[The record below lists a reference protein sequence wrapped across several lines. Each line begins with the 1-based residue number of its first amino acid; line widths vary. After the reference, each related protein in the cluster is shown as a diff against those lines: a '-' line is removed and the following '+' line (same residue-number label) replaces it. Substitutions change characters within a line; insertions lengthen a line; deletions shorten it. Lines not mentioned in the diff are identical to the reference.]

1 MATKNISTMKKWIK
15 NIIFLV
21 FIAMLSSC
29 MEDVGDFTVNGEAI
43 TGFELT
49 SPGNN
54 DTVKINTGA
63 LTETYIFNWEKAES
77 GLGSP
82 ITYTIVFDKPD
93 GDFTNPI
100 WSKVSDISGSSN
112 MATLTLGELQE
123 IYNASGESGV
133 ASVKWNVKVENGSPN
148 IKFGQVANSL
158 KLALSSVGIGNFAL
172 TAPVDKSIL
181 QIDGSKETETLMF
194 DWDDAAV
201 SSGSVTYKFYLDNLN
216 GDFSNP
222 LVVLDSDGSGAE
234 SKVSMTHAEWKTLLD
249 QNNIE
254 DGSYKWTVKAIS
266 SDLEW
271 MKEVFEV
278 YIEFVNWSQPIYIVG
293 EATTVGWDIN
303 NALKMNFV
311 SPNVWT
317 GVYELKAGKEFKFFP
332 VKGSWDNGIGG
343 DGFTNF
349 IGCSNPGN
357 GNIKNDGTI
366 DGYYLV
372 VVDLNTKTVT
382 VADNPK
388 ILGGSV
394 IAGWSPE
401 NAIPMQMVETGVY
414 DTYQYITVDGSG
426 FKFVPTNNG
435 WDGDFGKSKT
445 MTGFLAQADEDNL
458 TIETDGF
465 YRVRT
470 NFNDM
475 SYSVLETNWGIIGDA
490 TPGGWGDDT
499 NMSITAEKGETIWSV
514 TITLTDG
521 NLKFRANDGWDI
533 NLGDTGADGSL
544 EYNGGDISVTAGEYF
559 IELILDSATGFT
571 YRITKL

>member
-1 MATKNISTMKKWIK
+1 MATKKNNTMKMWIK
-15 NIIFLV
+15 NILFLAL
-21 FIAMLSSC
+21 IAMLPSC
-29 MEDVGDFTVNGEAI
+29 MEEVGDFTVNGEAI
-43 TGFELT
+43 TGFELA
-49 SPGNN
+49 SPENN

-63 LTETYIFNWEKAES
+63 LSETYVFNWKKAES

-82 ITYTIVFDKPD
+82 IIYTIVFDKPD
-93 GDFTNPI
+93 GDFSNPI
-100 WSKVSDISGSSN
+100 WSKASDNSGSDIK
-112 MATLTLGELQE
+112 ATLTLGELQE
-123 IYNASGESGV
+123 VYNAAGVSGV

-148 IKFGQVANSL
+148 IEYGQVANSL
-158 KLALSSVGIGNFAL
+158 KLALSSVGISNFEL
-172 TAPVDKSIL
+172 VSPLDKSIL
-181 QIDGSKETETLMF
+181 QIDGAKETETITF
-194 DWDDAAV
+194 DWNDATV
-201 SSGSVTYKFYLDNLN
+201 SSGSVSYKLYIDNLD

-222 LVVLDSDGSGAE
+222 LIVVDADDDGME
-234 SKVSMTHAEWKTLLD
+234 SKVSMTNAEWKTLLEGK
-249 QNNIE
+249 NIE
-254 DGSYKWTVKAIS
+254 DGSYKWTVKATAS
-266 SDLEW
+266 GFEW

-278 YIEFVNWSQPIYIVG
+278 YVEFINWSQPIYIVG

-332 VKGSWDNGIGG
+332 VKGSWDNGIGA
-343 DGFTNF
+343 DRFDNF
-349 IGCSNPGN
+349 IGCSDPGN
-357 GNIKNDGTI
+357 GNIKNDGP
-366 DGYYLV
+366 DDKYYLV

-401 NAIPMQMVETGVY
+401 NAIPMLMVETGIF

-435 WDGDFGKSKT
+435 WNGDFGKSKT
-445 MTGFLAQADEDNL
+445 KEGFLAQADEDNL
-458 TIETDGF
+458 SVQTDGF

-475 SYSVLETNWGIIGDA
+475 SYSVVETNWGIIGDA

-499 NMSITAEKGETIWSV
+499 NMTITQEKGQVTWSV
-514 TITLTDG
+514 NITLTDG
-521 NLKFRANDGWDI
+521 KIKFRANDGWDI
-533 NLGDTGADGSL
+533 NLGDNGNNGSL
-544 EYNGGDISVTAGEYF
+544 EYGGSDIPVTAGNYLV
-559 IELILDSATGFT
+559 ELILDSATGFT
-571 YRITKL
+571 YKITKQ